1 MPLPPRFRE
10 LISRLDV
17 LSNMHLY
24 YLDFPSF
31 LSPRPCF
38 CSLGWHSIGISCTK
52 TSDLDSVFIV
62 YK

>member
-31 LSPRPCF
+31 LSPRPV
-38 CSLGWHSIGISCTK
+38 SVLWDGIP
-52 TSDLDSVFIV
+52 LASVV
-62 YK
+62 PKHLT